1 MLKDV
6 QLHLV
11 ETYEDVTACLAWL
24 DQTDTTHLGFDTES
38 TGLSPELDS
47 TRLVQFGDA
56 FHGWAF
62 ELFRW
67 FGLAEEIVKRWLR
80 RARRFVA
87 HNARFDVAFLRKH
100 GIHIPVHLV
109 DDTMMVAHIA
119 NPTVSIGLKQQSGR
133 HVDPR
138 AAAMQSQLDAVMHS
152 GKWSWATIPVV
163 PEGPVSAYWVY
174 AALDP
179 VLTVRLWLFHA
190 PSVLAE
196 APRAYDL
203 ELAIGWVADRMERKG
218 VLVDA
223 EFTQAKEAE
232 FAELHRD
239 LTQRA
244 KDEFDVDAGS
254 KDQIVHVLV
263 RDGVDLWKRTDT
275 GAFSLDKEVLPHL
288 DHPLAKIIA
297 HRRKVEK
304 LHSTYLRRFIEYSA
318 FDGRLHPN
326 INTLGFSEQTGGEFG
341 VVTSRMSMSKPNLQ
355 QLPRGGD
362 PLASV
367 IRNCIVA
374 KEGHTFVMCD
384 FDQIELRIMAHLSG
398 DPALIE
404 AFKAGGDFFTIL
416 TRRIYKDDTI
426 TKSDPRRQ
434 LTKAYVYATLYGAGN
449 DKLATTTGVPLAEVE
464 KLAADFSAAYP
475 RVTEFQREVQNRAKD
490 RLRAEGIAYVRSPLT
505 GRKLIGEENQ
515 EYKLVNYL
523 IQSMAAEIM
532 KTKALELNAAE
543 LEDGTSLGDFMVLFV
558 HDEVILEVPDE
569 DVDEV
574 CEVLNGIMNDDK
586 LLTVPMTAGLATG
599 KRWGEKRD
607 YDLAA

>member
-6 QLHLV
+6 SLHLV

-24 DQTDTTHLGFDTES
+24 DETDTTHLGFDTES

-67 FGLAEEIVKRWLR
+67 FGLAEEIIRRWIR
-80 RARRFVA
+80 RGLRFVA

-100 GIHIPVHLV
+100 GIIIPVHLV
-109 DDTMMVAHIA
+109 DDTMMTAHIA
-119 NPTVSIGLKQQSGR
+119 DSTVSVGLKQQSAR

-138 AAAMQSQLDAVMHS
+138 AAAMQSQLDEVMSS
-152 GKWSWATIPVV
+152 GGWDWATVPVAS
-163 PEGPVSAYWVY
+163 EGPVSVYWVY

-179 VLTVRLWLFHA
+179 VLTVRLWDHHSA
-190 PSVLAE
+190 SVLAE

-203 ELAIGWVADRMERKG
+203 ELAIGWLADRMERKG
-218 VLVDA
+218 VLVDLEYTQDKERDFGVLYQNLTDQA
-223 EFTQAKEAE
+223 REEFG
-232 FAELHRD
+232 
-239 LTQRA
+239 
-244 KDEFDVDAGS
+244 VDAGS
-254 KDQIVHVLV
+254 KDQVVQVLL
-263 RDGVDLWKRTDT
+263 DSGVALWKKTDK
-275 GAFSLDKEVLPHL
+275 GAWSLDKEVLPFI
-288 DHPLAKIIA
+288 DHPLARIVA
-297 HRRKVEK
+297 QRRKVEK

-326 INTLGFSEQTGGEFG
+326 INTLGFSEQSAGQFG

-362 PLASV
+362 QLASV

-416 TRRIYKDDTI
+416 TRRIYKDETI
-426 TKSDPRRQ
+426 TKSDARRQ

-449 DKLATTTGVPLAEVE
+449 DKLATTTGVPLIEVE
-464 KLAADFSAAYP
+464 QLARDFTSAYP
-475 RVTEFQREVQNRAKD
+475 RVAQFQRDVQARAQA
-490 RLRAEGIAYVRSPLT
+490 RFREEGVAYVRSPLT
-505 GRKLIGEENQ
+505 GRRLIGEPGAA
-515 EYKLVNYL
+515 YKLVNYL

-532 KTKALELNAAE
+532 KTKALELDAA
-543 LEDGTSLGDFMVLFV
+543 GLGEYMVLFV

-569 DVDEV
+569 LVDDV
-574 CEVLNGIMNDDK
+574 CQTLNDVMNDHV
-586 LLTVPMTAGLATG
+586 LLTVPLTAGLATG
-599 KRWGEKRD
+599 KKWGTKSD
-607 YDLAA
+607 YNLAS